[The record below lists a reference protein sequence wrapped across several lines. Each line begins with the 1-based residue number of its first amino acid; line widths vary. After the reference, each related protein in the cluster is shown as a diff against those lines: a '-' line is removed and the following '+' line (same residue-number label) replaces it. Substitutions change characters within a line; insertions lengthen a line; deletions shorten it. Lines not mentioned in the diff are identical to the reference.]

1 MPGTTLCTPFPTAAA
16 TTITTTTTVE
26 IFKYNTAGSRL
37 RHHTSTL
44 ITIKCMALSVQG
56 IHSGLLPLFAADC
69 RDRLIA
75 STEGNKRAHEMRTL
89 TAEADRY

>member
-1 MPGTTLCTPFPTAAA
+1 MPVTILSTLFPTAAA
-16 TTITTTTTVE
+16 TTTVE
-26 IFKYNTAGSRL
+26 IFGYNTAGSRL
-37 RHHTSTL
+37 RHHRGTL
-44 ITIKCMALSVQG
+44 ITIKSIALLVQG